1 MLDDLMEL
9 IELKRKQMNEPIMI
23 LIDTLRMIKIKKEM

>member
-9 IELKRKQMNEPIMI
+9 IKLKRKHMNEPIMI
-23 LIDTLRMIKIKKEM
+23 LIDTLRIINIKKEI